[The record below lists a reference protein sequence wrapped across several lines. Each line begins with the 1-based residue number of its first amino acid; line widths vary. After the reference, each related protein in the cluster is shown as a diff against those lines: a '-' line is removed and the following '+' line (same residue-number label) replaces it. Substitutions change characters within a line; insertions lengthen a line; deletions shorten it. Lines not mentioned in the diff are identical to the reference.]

1 MEIRDLERS
10 TVNLEPENV
19 FMESE
24 TVLVQYIISNWS
36 LNLRNLSIF
45 TSFSSVTKELIF
57 FLLFK
62 VTQVMESN

>member
-10 TVNLEPENV
+10 TVNLIPENV

-45 TSFSSVTKELIF
+45 IYSAR
-57 FLLFK
+57 
-62 VTQVMESN
+62 